1 MTEIVTLRGMSYPT
15 PQQPQQQYGA
25 PQGYAPPPQQQY
37 APPPQQQYAPPP
49 QQPGYQQQHPGYQQ
63 GGYQQHPGYQ
73 QQVVSAEFLKHT
85 GALIWWQQSTV
96 RVQGSFE
103 DVTAAYKKAQLH
115 CLTLGWW
122 SISSVLAFNWI
133 AMISNVIAYGRVKKA
148 AGR

>member
-1 MTEIVTLRGMSYPT
+1 VTEIVTLRGMTYPT

-25 PQGYAPPPQQQY
+25 PQGYAPP
-37 APPPQQQYAPPP
+37 
-49 QQPGYQQQHPGYQQ
+49 QQHPGYQQ
-63 GGYQQHPGYQ
+63 PGYQPHPGYQ
-73 QQVVSAEFLKHT
+73 QQAYQQQAVVSAEFLKHT

-122 SISSVLAFNWI
+122 SISSVVAFNWI
-133 AMISNVIAYGRVKKA
+133 ALISNVIAYGRVKKA